1 MNGDKN
7 EFDSIR
13 PYEDAEVPWAIAD
26 LIADEKYEAFF
37 KDMFPIFDYKKF
49 INQLQHV
56 KSIYEFQSVFAYS
69 AVKFIIKKSIHKH
82 STSGL
87 DKLKNTQAYLFISNH
102 RDIVLDSS
110 LMNFVLFEKGHN
122 TCQTAIGDNL
132 YVSSMITHLLK
143 LNKSFTVKR
152 NVQPRAFYDYSKTL
166 SAYIVHV
173 IKDRN
178 ESVWIAQREGR
189 AKDGN
194 DKTQYSLLKM
204 LMMNFER
211 SDKKSFFDLN
221 VIPVAVSYEY
231 DPCDYLKAIELYMA
245 DHELPFEKTP
255 DKDLKSML
263 QGIMGYKGN
272 VHIAFG
278 DALNDDSILENGEFV
293 FNDWV
298 KSIAEKIDKQ
308 IYSNYYLWNS
318 NFIAYD
324 ILYKSKRFSD
334 RYSEQDK
341 KAFKNYITSRIE
353 MIPENIDTAEIRS
366 ILLTMYS
373 NPVKNRFDNL
383 LIGAD

>member
-1 MNGDKN
+1 MNENNYD
-7 EFDSIR
+7 FDSIR
-13 PYEDAEVPWAIAD
+13 PYEDDEVPGAIAD

-37 KDMFPIFDYKKF
+37 KNMFPIFDYKKF
-49 INQLQHV
+49 INQLKYV
-56 KSIYEFQSVFAYS
+56 KSIYEFQSIFAYS
-69 AVKFIIKKSIHKH
+69 AVKFIIKKSIHKL
-82 STSGL
+82 SSSGL
-87 DKLKNTQAYLFISNH
+87 DNLDIKTPCLFISNH

-122 TCQTAIGDNL
+122 TSQTAIGDNL

-152 NVQPRAFYDYSKTL
+152 NVQPRAFYDYSKAL
-166 SAYIVHV
+166 SAYIAHV
-173 IKDRN
+173 IKNRK
-178 ESVWIAQREGR
+178 ESIWIAQREGR

-204 LMMNFER
+204 LMMNFEK

-245 DHELPFEKTP
+245 DHELPYEKTP
-255 DKDLKSML
+255 EKDLKSML
-263 QGIMGYKGN
+263 QGIMGFKGN
-272 VHIAFG
+272 VHVAFG
-278 DALNDDSILENGEFV
+278 DALKDETILENGEFI

-318 NFIAYD
+318 NYIAFD
-324 ILYKSKRFSD
+324 IVNKSKRFAD
-334 RYSEQDK
+334 RYTELEK
-341 KAFKNYITSRIE
+341 KAFKEYLNKRIE

-366 ILLTMYS
+366 ILLSMYS

-383 LIGAD
+383 LIGEN